1 MMKKLYILLLML
13 MGVSAF
19 GQKQKFIIVKSYK
32 NGVATVSKVIPIPVG
47 PPKIEVTQIKYVPQ
61 IRIKKSKPQIVKQ
74 IEYKLV
80 NVPTAPT
87 ALDTVAILQQYYPKN
102 VHKEVLTLEDGIGNV
117 IITDTISHNRLVSR
131 RWIADVKPKVKERI
145 VEVYRPKTIQWYMG
159 PHITT
164 NFSQPFQS
172 FGISVVRK
180 SLNDNL
186 IQFQVGGNVHEGSM
200 RPNPYMG
207 IGMLLKLN

>member
-1 MMKKLYILLLML
+1 ML

-19 GQKQKFIIVKSYK
+19 GQKQKFIIVKTYK
-32 NGVATVSKVIPIPVG
+32 NGVATVSKIIPIAMPAPAPVVIP
-47 PPKIEVTQIKYVPQ
+47 
-61 IRIKKSKPQIVKQ
+61 
-74 IEYKLV
+74 
-80 NVPTAPT
+80 
-87 ALDTVAILQQYYPKN
+87 VAK
-102 VHKEVLTLEDGIGNV
+102 
-117 IITDTISHNRLVSR
+117 
-131 RWIADVKPKVKERI
+131 AKPKVKIRTVTKTVEVPVEVVKTVRDDRKIDSLQAVIMSYNVISNSTDSYLLEHNQGIVVVKEQLVGNKIISRQWNADIKPVTKEKI
-145 VEVYRPKTIQWYMG
+145 VEVYRPKTVQWYMG

-172 FGISVVRK
+172 FGLSIVRK

-186 IQFQVGGNVHEGSM
+186 LQFQIGGNVHEGSM

>member
-1 MMKKLYILLLML
+1 ML

-47 PPKIEVTQIKYVPQ
+47 PPKINVTQIKYVPQ
-61 IRIKKSKPQIVKQ
+61 VRIKKSKPQIVKQ

-87 ALDTVAILQQYYPKN
+87 ALDTVAILQRYYPKN
-102 VHKEVLTLEDGIGNV
+102 VHKETITLEDNV
-117 IITDTISHNRLVSR
+117 GTIQIIDSISHNRLVHR
-131 RWIADVKPKVKERI
+131 EWLADVKPRVKETI
-145 VEVYRPKTIQWYMG
+145 VQIYRPKTVQWYMG

-164 NFSQPFQS
+164 NFTQPIQS
-172 FGISVVRK
+172 FGLSIARK
-180 SLNDNL
+180 SLNDHIL
-186 IQFQVGGNVHEGSM
+186 QFQFGANVHEGTM
-200 RPNPYMG
+200 RPNAYFG
-207 IGMLLKLN
+207 IGGLLKLN